1 MHRLIALSVVL
12 VLTLSSHTALAQRGG
27 ASDPSPLLSAETRK
41 SLEQSLEKGLAFLRT
56 QQKPNGAW
64 EFHEGMTGL
73 ALLSF
78 LRAPVKTPKDDA
90 MIDKGLKFLTT
101 LAKPDGS
108 IFSKDMPAANTAIA
122 IMAMEASGKPEYK
135 TYIKKGQDF
144 LVKLQFD
151 EGEGVKKSDPKYG
164 GIGYDDETRADLSN
178 LHHVL
183 EALKETALP
192 EQSDVW
198 EKAITFIQRTQ
209 NRKSSNDQ
217 SWAANDGGFVYMPGM
232 SFAGGTQSYGSMTYA
247 GLLSYSYAN
256 LKKGDPRV
264 ETAHKWIADRYT
276 VDENPGLGKTTLYY
290 YYMVFAKGLRAYGE
304 PIITDAKGQKHN
316 WREDLGKKVAGLQY
330 PEGYWVNKDDP
341 SHWQDNK
348 VLVTAFTAIAIDN
361 ILAPK

>member
-1 MHRLIALSVVL
+1 MNRSIAIPLVL
-12 VLTLSSHTALAQRGG
+12 VLVLSSILPAQAQRAAAPAPG
-27 ASDPSPLLSAETRK
+27 LSAETRK

-56 QQKPNGAW
+56 QQKPNGSW

-73 ALLSF
+73 ALLGF
-78 LRAPVKTPKDDA
+78 LRAPSRSPKDDA

-101 LAKPDGS
+101 LAKSDGS
-108 IFSKDMPAANTAIA
+108 IFSRDMPNANTSIS

-135 TYIKKGQDF
+135 TFIQKGQDF

-151 EGEGVKKSDPKYG
+151 EGEGVPKSDPKYG

-183 EALKETALP
+183 EALQETSLS
-192 EQSDVW
+192 EKSDVW

-209 NRKSSNDQ
+209 NRKESNDQ

-247 GLLSYSYAN
+247 GLLSYTYAN
-256 LKKGDPRV
+256 LKKDDPRV
-264 ETAHKWIADRYT
+264 QATHKWLVEHYS

-290 YYMVFAKGLRAYGE
+290 YYMVLAKGLRAYGE
-304 PIITDAKGQKHN
+304 PVITDAKGQKHN
-316 WREDLGKKVAGLQY
+316 WREELAKKLIGLQY
-330 PEGYWVNKDDP
+330 PEGHWVNKEDP

-348 VLVTAFTAIAIDN
+348 VLVTAFTTVAIDN
-361 ILAPK
+361 ILAAR